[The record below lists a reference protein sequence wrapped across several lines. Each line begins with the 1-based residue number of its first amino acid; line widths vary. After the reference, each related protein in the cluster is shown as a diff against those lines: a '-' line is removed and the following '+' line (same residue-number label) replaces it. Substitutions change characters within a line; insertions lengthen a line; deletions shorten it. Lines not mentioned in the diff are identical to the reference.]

1 MNFNQ
6 VWTKLK
12 FFLVYMRRIPA
23 AIAAVLSYIN
33 KSKND
38 PKLDIHNSIV
48 LWSDKID
55 TIFSSKL
62 HLLTSHNLI
71 PNSWIMCKRIV
82 TYNKD
87 FGLVCQLLVLQIE
100 IVQFTFTYSGPK
112 CWVLYAYEVYLCIL
126 VSNSLTDIFFFLQKV
141 WKVSHTFS
149 KINIGEC
156 FNVQLIV
163 IKWKPIKWKQSLKWK
178 LFWFTKRLTT

>member
-12 FFLVYMRRIPA
+12 FFLLYMRKIPA

-55 TIFSSKL
+55 TIFSYKL
-62 HLLTSHNLI
+62 YLLTSNNLI
-71 PNSWIMCKRIV
+71 PNSWIMCKWIV
-82 TYNKD
+82 T
-87 FGLVCQLLVLQIE
+87 
-100 IVQFTFTYSGPK
+100 
-112 CWVLYAYEVYLCIL
+112 
-126 VSNSLTDIFFFLQKV
+126 
-141 WKVSHTFS
+141 
-149 KINIGEC
+149 
-156 FNVQLIV
+156 
-163 IKWKPIKWKQSLKWK
+163 
-178 LFWFTKRLTT
+178 